1 MALALLVAATATN
14 GAAGPATTSEAVS
27 AAATA
32 SARPGTIDLIAGHRL
47 EGTATAWPLTGT
59 SGISVTPAGDIYV
72 SDTGRNRVLLLSGA
86 TGELS
91 LVAGIGDAGYFGD
104 GHPATQAGIDSP
116 TTTAAS
122 AAGIYYFVAK
132 MNLTHV
138 VRKVDATGHIST
150 VANSENH
157 DRIAADKAGDLFM
170 SNGSGIVKV
179 TPDGQQTAVPLTD
192 GTTTI
197 SDVKL
202 LASDGAGYLYVL
214 SNTDHDKIFRI
225 ALDGGP
231 MFVRTVVPVIL
242 GIGQMDAMTV
252 DSDGDVFVASTGL
265 GRVWMLGSAATEMVP
280 FAGSGASADSGDG
293 GPATKP
299 ALPTRTRS
307 ASMAS
312 DGCTSAAT
320 TGSGASMPAGPS
332 RRSRAAD
339 SRSRHPTA
347 RRRRPPTCSIP
358 MG

>member
-47 EGTATAWPLTGT
+47 EGTATAWPLTAS

-72 SDTGRNRVLLLSGA
+72 SDTGRNRVLLVSGA

-122 AAGIYYFVAK
+122 AAGIYYFVAN

-170 SNGSGIVKV
+170 SDGSGIVKV

-202 LASDGAGYLYVL
+202 LASDGAGYLSSSV
-214 SNTDHDKIFRI
+214 TD
-225 ALDGGP
+225 
-231 MFVRTVVPVIL
+231 T
-242 GIGQMDAMTV
+242 
-252 DSDGDVFVASTGL
+252 
-265 GRVWMLGSAATEMVP
+265 
-280 FAGSGASADSGDG
+280 
-293 GPATKP
+293 
-299 ALPTRTRS
+299 TRS
-307 ASMAS
+307 SGSPSMVDRCS
-312 DGCTSAAT
+312 SE
-320 TGSGASMPAGPS
+320 PS
-332 RRSRAAD
+332 SP
-339 SRSRHPTA
+339 SFLVLA
-347 RRRRPPTCSIP
+347 RWMR
-358 MG
+358 